1 MLLEYI
7 AAAMRSATYEKLP
20 DGFYCGRIR
29 KCPGTIAFARSLYE
43 CQEELQSVLED
54 WLIVKLR
61 HGDPIPAFGRVN
73 LNRGPAHAAASPA
86 RG

>member
-7 AAAMRSATYEKLP
+7 QAALRSATYEKLE
-20 DGFYCGRIR
+20 DGSYCGRIP
-29 KCPGTIAFARSLYE
+29 KCPGTIAFARSLFD
-43 CQEELQSVLED
+43 CQEELRSTLED

-61 HGDPIPAFGRVN
+61 HGDPVPVIGAIN
-73 LNRGPAHAAASPA
+73 LNRRHSFRPALSA